1 MKKIQLKEICGVEVL
16 SRANVRKLYDHI
28 DADTE
33 VIDMTGISFISRSVA
48 DELCIITD
56 ANPGCTL
63 SGGSEDVE
71 MMLDIVRK
79 GRKRDDQKGED
90 VESRGD
96 YGRHYQNDYD
106 GMSAITTHEGMVSK
120 PSLPN
125 SQHSTGISN
134 ISPIERLI
142 AINVLI

>member
-71 MMLDIVRK
+71 MMLEIVRK
-79 GRKRDDQKGED
+79 GRNSKRDYSSKAKVSMTFNCRTMDDLRKALLTF
-90 VESRGD
+90 
-96 YGRHYQNDYD
+96 
-106 GMSAITTHEGMVSK
+106 GM
-120 PSLPN
+120 
-125 SQHSTGISN
+125 
-134 ISPIERLI
+134 
-142 AINVLI
+142 